1 MPKVTPTLVVAV
13 IPARGGSRGVP
24 GKNVRR
30 VGGVPLVARA
40 INAARTAR
48 LIDTVFVST
57 DSADIAEAAESYG
70 AGVIDR
76 PADLATDTAS
86 SESALLHA
94 LDELDRDGIRPD
106 ILVFLQATSPF
117 IAPDDL
123 DDAVERVTLGE
134 SDVVFSAVETHSFL
148 WRATSQGAAAV
159 NHDAATRPRRQD
171 REPQYQETGAFYVM
185 RVDGFRNAR
194 HRFFGRVGMGVVP
207 PASAL
212 EIDTEAELDAAV
224 RLEVSRRPRTPI
236 DVDAVVTDFDGVH
249 TDNRVHV
256 DQNGTETVV
265 AHRGDGLGIA
275 MLRDAGVPVLILS
288 TEQNPVVAARATKL
302 GIDVRHGIADKGA
315 ELREWAAARRIPLSR
330 IAYLG
335 NDVNDLSCLD
345 AVGWPIVVADAHP
358 DVVPAARVVLTRN
371 GGDGAVREL
380 ADLVL
385 PERTRS

>member
-1 MPKVTPTLVVAV
+1 MPQPAPNLVVAV

-24 GKNVRR
+24 GKNIRR
-30 VGGVPLVARA
+30 VGGIPLVARA
-40 INAARTAR
+40 VVAARNAR
-48 LIDTVFVST
+48 QIDTVFVST
-57 DSADIAEAAESYG
+57 DSAEIAEAAEAYG

-76 PADLATDTAS
+76 PDDLATDTAS
-86 SESALLHA
+86 SESALLHV
-94 LDELDRDGIRPD
+94 LDELERDGIRPD

-117 IAPDDL
+117 ISPDDL

-134 SDVVFSAVETHSFL
+134 SDVVFSAVESHSFL
-148 WRATSQGAAAV
+148 WRETDKGAAAV

-185 RVDGFRNAR
+185 RVDGFRRSR
-194 HRFFGRVGMGVVP
+194 HRFFGRIGMGLVSP
-207 PASAL
+207 PSAL
-212 EIDTEAELDAAV
+212 EIDTEAELLAAV
-224 RLEVSRRPRTPI
+224 RMDASSRPRTAI

-256 DQNGTETVV
+256 GQDGTESVV

-275 MLRDAGVPVLILS
+275 LLRDAGYPVLILS
-288 TEQNPVVAARATKL
+288 TEQNAVVSARANKL
-302 GIDVRHGIADKGA
+302 GIDVRHGVADKGTV
-315 ELREWAAARRIPLSR
+315 LREWAAERRIPLSR

-335 NDVNDLSCLD
+335 NDVNDLACLE

-385 PERTRS
+385 PERTHA